1 MGSLDLHSSTLGA
14 IGALFAL
21 GLLGSGH
28 CIGMCGP
35 LVVAFPG
42 RRRGFGGHAAYHL
55 GRLCTYTLI
64 GSLLGGLG
72 VGLAEYGTQGSLVWT
87 ARIQIAF
94 SLLAALFLALF
105 GLSKLGF
112 LKEPE
117 LLSLANPARIPG
129 FRRLQR
135 NLSKGTAARDE
146 ASKNDIEND
155 DPKPARAGPGV
166 VALFFLGLLLGL
178 LPCGLSFAAFA
189 RALGAHGMLTG
200 AIMTLA
206 FGLGTLPSLLIV
218 GASASRLS
226 ARHRRLSDL
235 IAGML
240 MIGMAAALILEA
252 VARL

>member
-1 MGSLDLHSSTLGA
+1 MGSLDLHSSSLA
-14 IGALFAL
+14 ALGALFLL

-28 CIGMCGP
+28 CVGMCGP
-35 LVVAFPG
+35 LIVAFPG
-42 RRRGFGGHAAYHL
+42 RRRGWAGHGAYHL
-55 GRLCTYTLI
+55 GRLLTYTLVGALL
-64 GSLLGGLG
+64 GSLGA
-72 VGLAEYGTQGSLVWT
+72 GLAHYGSQDSLVWT

-112 LKEPE
+112 IKEPE

-129 FRRLQR
+129 FRRAQR
-135 NLSKGTAARDE
+135 ALSAGANDEDEKARGGLL
-146 ASKNDIEND
+146 
-155 DPKPARAGPGV
+155 P
-166 VALFFLGLLLGL
+166 LFFLGLLLGL

-189 RALGAHGMLTG
+189 RALGAHGALTG
-200 AIMTLA
+200 GAMTLA
-206 FGLGTLPSLLIV
+206 FGLGTLPSLLVV

-240 MIGMAAALILEA
+240 MIGMAAALLLEA
-252 VARL
+252 LGRV